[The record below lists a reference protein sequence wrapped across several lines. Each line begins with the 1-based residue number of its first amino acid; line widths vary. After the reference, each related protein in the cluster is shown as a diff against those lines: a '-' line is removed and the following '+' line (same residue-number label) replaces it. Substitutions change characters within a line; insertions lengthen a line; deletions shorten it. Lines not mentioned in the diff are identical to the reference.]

1 MRGISEPEKTPKSR
15 IVQAL
20 RYLWLRSRERA
31 AAMKRDGY
39 SCQKCGIK
47 ASRAGGEV
55 IKVEVHHK
63 EGINNWDEII
73 ESIRNNLLCDIK
85 HLETLC
91 KECHKKEK

>member
-1 MRGISEPEKTPKSR
+1 
-15 IVQAL
+15 
-20 RYLWLRSRERA
+20 
-31 AAMKRDGY
+31 MKRDGY